1 MKTIL
6 KVTTVLALVLNVAT
20 GMAKASELNL
30 SAANETKSLVLTLD
44 KASIDLTVRFMDT
57 ENHILYAEK
66 IKNGTVTK
74 KFNLQSL
81 ENGLY
86 YITATDANKI
96 VLYTVQVKDES
107 VSILGKDETVKPYF
121 RKTKEK
127 LFVNYLNLEKSEVSI
142 KVYDEENRVVFS
154 EIVTDEMIVE
164 KAFNFEGAYAGNYSI
179 IVSNAKKSFAENFIV
194 D

>member
-6 KVTTVLALVLNVAT
+6 KVTTVIALVLNVAI
-20 GMAKASELNL
+20 GSAKDSEINVIP
-30 SAANETKSLVLTLD
+30 SKETKSLVLTLD
-44 KASIDLTVRFMDT
+44 RASVDLTVRFLDT
-57 ENHILYAEK
+57 DDNILYAEK

-74 KFNLQSL
+74 KFNLQNL

-96 VLYTVQVKDES
+96 VIYTVSLEGDAVK
-107 VSILGKDETVKPYF
+107 IIGKDETVKPYF
-121 RKTKEK
+121 RKTKER
-127 LFVNYLNLEKSEVSI
+127 LFVNYLNLDKSEVSI

-154 EIVTDEMIVE
+154 ETVIDAMIVE

>member
-6 KVTTVLALVLNVAT
+6 KVTTVLALILNVAT

>member
-6 KVTTVLALVLNVAT
+6 KVTTVLALILNVAT

-127 LFVNYLNLEKSEVSI
+127 LFVNFLNLDKSEVSI

>member
-107 VSILGKDETVKPYF
+107 VNILGKDETVKPYF